1 MAFIT
6 TDCMSLL
13 AIVTASLVV
22 WIVGLVAYRMFLH
35 PLASF
40 PGPKLAIAT
49 YWYEWYY
56 DLVLGGQYTFK
67 LKELHEKYGKFNQPR
82 ITSTRYRS

>member
-6 TDCMSLL
+6 TDHISLL
-13 AIVTASLVV
+13 AIATASLVV
-22 WIVGLVAYRMFLH
+22 WVVGTVVYRFFFH

-49 YWYEWYY
+49 YCYEWYY
-56 DLVLGGQYTFK
+56 DLLRGGQYTFK
-67 LKELHEKYGKFNQPR
+67 LKELHEKYGKSIQPH
-82 ITSTRYRS
+82 IASI